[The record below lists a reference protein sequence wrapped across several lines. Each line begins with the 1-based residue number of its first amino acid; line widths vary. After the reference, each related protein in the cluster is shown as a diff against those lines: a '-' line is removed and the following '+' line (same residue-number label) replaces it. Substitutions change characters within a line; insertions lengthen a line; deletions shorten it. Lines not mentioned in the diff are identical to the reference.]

1 MKMKKLAIVV
11 AAMSALAAQ
20 AIPNR
25 VVGSG
30 FGADSLYA
38 TDAYPGFDALD
49 EVPQPEKK
57 ETSWFLHVSSDTPE
71 GQWRY
76 IQDCLAKGSIRAARR
91 GCDALVRE
99 WPADELAP
107 IAQLKLAQIWAEKYE
122 DYDEAFLAAE
132 YLLDFYSYA
141 CTPEGIG
148 DYAEIVKWAYEQVQ
162 MIEKTKKT
170 FLGFSFF
177 SNREVRQ
184 HYESIVRRASGAP
197 YVPAA
202 MMRIGALREDSDEY
216 AEASEVYGALV
227 QKYPDSEEAPKAI
240 YRDAYSR
247 MWLCRRL
254 AYNIQRCKE
263 TEGFLKRTL
272 KKHPYL
278 PEAEEMAG
286 WLDELEKYLEKDAYE
301 RAKFYDTR
309 QRTRHAAIA
318 SWERFLMDHPSSPHA
333 DEVNRRLDEL
343 KGVKPLLDPA
353 IPDQGSDDA
362 EKDVQVEE
370 AK

>member
-1 MKMKKLAIVV
+1 MKRLAL
-11 AAMSALAAQ
+11 ALAAFAALQ
-20 AIPNR
+20 AYALPSR

-30 FGADSLYA
+30 YGSDSLYA

-49 EVPQPEKK
+49 EMPKPEKK
-57 ETSWFLHVSSDTPE
+57 ETSWFLGVSADSPE

-76 IQDCLAKGSIRAARR
+76 IEQCLANGSKRAARR

-99 WPADELAP
+99 WPASEYAP
-107 IAQLKLAQIWAEKYE
+107 IAQLKLAHIYSDLYE

-141 CTPEGIG
+141 CTPDGVG
-148 DYAEIVKWAYEQVQ
+148 DYKDIVKWAYEQVQ

-184 HYESIVRRASGAP
+184 HYESIVRRAPGAE

-202 MMRIGALREDSDEY
+202 MLRIGALREDSKEF
-216 AEASEVYGALV
+216 AEASEVYGAIA
-227 QKYPDSEEAPKAI
+227 QKYPNSPEAEIAI

-254 AYNIQRCKE
+254 AYNIKRCKE

-272 KKHPYL
+272 RKHPNL
-278 PEAEEMAG
+278 PEAEELAV

-301 RAKFYDTR
+301 RARFYDSR

-318 SWERFLMDHPSSPHA
+318 SWEQFLLDHPASPHA
-333 DEVNRRLDEL
+333 AEVNARINEL
-343 KGVKPLLDPA
+343 KGEKPLSGPVLPA
-353 IPDQGSDDA
+353 PDADGTAQN
-362 EKDVQVEE
+362 VESKE